1 MFISYFVLSL
11 TLTGKRALL
20 LLLLP
25 HTLNSFRRRV
35 QIVHGWVVAPL
46 WTQWFHQLGSSNQ
59 PPKTLLFQTQNP
71 KKKTLTGS
79 FFFFLQ
85 NKISNNIQINKL
97 KVLKNKKYIYI
108 YIYGE
113 DEVNIGMVFRGVC
126 IYLKL
131 PAFFE
136 LIATVKVQVTVTEL
150 GDNIQNTHHWD
161 SLKRQKASK
170 WFKDDSNRE
179 DFRWFFRKV
188 SEVCISY
195 K

>member
-11 TLTGKRALL
+11 TLKQV
-20 LLLLP
+20 
-25 HTLNSFRRRV
+25 F
-35 QIVHGWVVAPL
+35 
-46 WTQWFHQLGSSNQ
+46 
-59 PPKTLLFQTQNP
+59 
-71 KKKTLTGS
+71 

-150 GDNIQNTHHWD
+150 GDNIQNTHH
-161 SLKRQKASK
+161 
-170 WFKDDSNRE
+170 
-179 DFRWFFRKV
+179 
-188 SEVCISY
+188 
-195 K
+195 